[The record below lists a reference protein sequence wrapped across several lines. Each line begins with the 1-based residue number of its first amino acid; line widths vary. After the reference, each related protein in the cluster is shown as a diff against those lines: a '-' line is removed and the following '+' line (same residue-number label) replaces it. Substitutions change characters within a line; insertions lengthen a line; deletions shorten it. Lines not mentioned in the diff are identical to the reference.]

1 MVEEIGSTPA
11 GDIIINVGPQHPA
24 THGVLHLVITIV
36 SAGLSQLIFAFIY
49 NRQYMN
55 RMLTS
60 GWRLD
65 VSDEN
70 CELARRVLG
79 IRTEPGAV

>member
-1 MVEEIGSTPA
+1 
-11 GDIIINVGPQHPA
+11 
-24 THGVLHLVITIV
+24 
-36 SAGLSQLIFAFIY
+36 
-49 NRQYMN
+49 MN

-79 IRTEPGAV
+79 IRSEPGAV